1 MRFWF
6 TKHFLWWRP
15 NQSHLSVNQK
25 ILIQLLHCEDLQLC
39 SVFYLCKLNI
49 PWKNKTFEELIV
61 HKFLTQTVYSL
72 VWKIWTADMV
82 RWLCGR
88 VSCVAAGDV
97 LRGDDDAAGRIRD
110 ADGLPAEQLQGAAGA
125 VHGSGVLLLHRHRGG
140 PHTRCES
147 STPDSP
153 PKCVGGWVA
162 ARFIFLII
170 TTSHPSGP
178 RPQCDPSYEES
189 HVNANYIRSE
199 TSGSS
204 DGKKWQR
211 DKNRTPV
218 TQI

>member
-15 NQSHLSVNQK
+15 NQSNLSVNQK
-25 ILIQLLHCEDLQLC
+25 ILTQLLHCEDLQLC

-49 PWKNKTFEELIV
+49 PWKNKTFEDFIV
-61 HKFLTQTVYSL
+61 HEFLTQTVYSL
-72 VWKIWTADMV
+72 GWKIWTADMV

-162 ARFIFLII
+162 ARFNIPYYYNI
-170 TTSHPSGP
+170 SP
-178 RPQCDPSYEES
+178 
-189 HVNANYIRSE
+189 VRSE
-199 TSGSS
+199 TSV
-204 DGKKWQR
+204 WPLVWR
-211 DKNRTPV
+211 IPR
-218 TQI
+218 